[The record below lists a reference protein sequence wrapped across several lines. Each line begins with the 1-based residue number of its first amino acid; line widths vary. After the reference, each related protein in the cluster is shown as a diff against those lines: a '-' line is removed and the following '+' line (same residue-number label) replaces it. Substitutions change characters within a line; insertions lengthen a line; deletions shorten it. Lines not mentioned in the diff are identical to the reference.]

1 MTRDDHARKA
11 AVRARMA
18 TTHEPY
24 SVAARNL
31 GGSARPATGLDGNAR
46 PATGLAGNAR
56 PATGV
61 GTPRAGW
68 PAWAAKQPATV
79 AVWRNRDGQDEIAV
93 LESGTDKRLAALS
106 VSHVPTE
113 TLLANASTPDSPS
126 QTQLPGLFTSPPAT
140 QPPPAHP
147 TAPNHPTTTNHTTKT
162 PPASPHTATTQPTS
176 HHPAEAP
183 PTRPRHTAQTPPA
196 RPPHRAET
204 SPAEPGSPDGLGYD
218 QDLVVALGRPDLA
231 AHRLGYQVRGGWHP
245 WTDGSWRSPAAP
257 ADTRHTVTASPEG
270 SGLRVVVREQP
281 GDLIVAEAVV
291 SVDRLDA
298 GLDRLGYTAA
308 GGHWSRLPGGVFYA
322 RARTGH
328 LAERDWWTEARV
340 RLLRRIDAAE
350 ISFEVGQ
357 VFVMNQHGPAGA
369 EVDRGWWSAGA
380 QRVPATAVQVLEVL
394 EDHPPTWL
402 AAALTVD
409 RVVELLEPYH
419 PHAERAATAWIAQR
433 LHVAQARDALVIRTP
448 GPEYRVVGRIGRDYW
463 FGNVH
468 SDRYQVT
475 LPDNQLR
482 ELAELPLDPVAASEA
497 MSQRP

>member
-31 GGSARPATGLDGNAR
+31 GGSARPSTAPT
-46 PATGLAGNAR
+46 GNAR

-106 VSHVPTE
+106 VPHVPTE
-113 TLLANASTPDSPS
+113 TLLANASTPDHP
-126 QTQLPGLFTSPPAT
+126 TKTPRPGLFTPPHVT
-140 QPPPAHP
+140 QPPPHP
-147 TAPNHPTTTNHTTKT
+147 TAPTHATKT
-162 PPASPHTATTQPTS
+162 PPTRHNTTQN
-176 HHPAEAP
+176 
-183 PTRPRHTAQTPPA
+183 PPA
-196 RPPHRAET
+196 RPPHTTQNPPARPPHTTEP
-204 SPAEPGSPDGLGYD
+204 SSAEPGSPDGLGYD
-218 QDLVVALGRPDLA
+218 RDLLVALGRPDLA

-257 ADTRHTVTASPEG
+257 ADTRHTVTASPES
-270 SGLRVVVREQP
+270 SGLRVLVREQP

-308 GGHWSRLPGGVFYA
+308 GGHWSPLPGGVFYA
-322 RARTGH
+322 QARPGH
-328 LAERDWWTEARV
+328 LAERDWWTEAQV

-350 ISFEVGQ
+350 ISFEAGQ
-357 VFVMNQHGPAGA
+357 VFVLNQHGPAGA
-369 EVDRGWWSAGA
+369 EVDRSWWSAEA
-380 QRVPATAVQVLEVL
+380 QRVPAAAVEVIEVL

-409 RVVELLEPYH
+409 RIVELLEPYH
-419 PHAERAATAWIAQR
+419 PDAERAATAWIAQG

-448 GPEYRVVGRIGRDYW
+448 GPEYRGVGRIGRDYW

-468 SDRYQVT
+468 SDRYQAT

-482 ELAELPLDPVAASEA
+482 ELAELPLDPVAAGEDTNW
-497 MSQRP
+497 RH